1 MLWGERTLRFER
13 THNYTR
19 SLNSTNKPAWRDHD
33 ERHNYLDT
41 EAAELQASFAL
52 AERPFEH
59 VVTRLDSLL
68 MVLKSCKGEECHSP
82 WNTLHPK
89 ANIKNLKDALHVEYD
104 AFYAE
109 QPKVSYSSC
118 QLGYL
123 VDEEGPQHVKKFGDS
138 ELLVEQGRPRSFRY
152 QGELSWWT

>member
-1 MLWGERTLRFER
+1 MYPN
-13 THNYTR
+13 NY
-19 SLNSTNKPAWRDHD
+19 SLNSTDIHAQRDHD
-33 ERHNYLDT
+33 ERQNYLGT
-41 EAAELQASFAL
+41 GAAELQASYTL

-82 WNTLHPK
+82 WSTLHPK
-89 ANIKNLKDALHVEYD
+89 ANIKNLKEALQVDYD

-123 VDEEGPQHVKKFGDS
+123 VDEEGPQHVNKFGDS
-138 ELLVEQGRPRSFRY
+138 ELLVEQDPMGRPRSFRY